1 MYYKTNLTLMG
12 MKKSAVF
19 RSGRILLVL
28 FLLAWASTNGW
39 GQSEVLKSG
48 NFKEELSFYAYE
60 QDKEI
65 NVGGATWLVSV
76 SQYSGDLFYLGCN
89 SNNEDLGFLDN
100 SWDDVVEAI
109 QKEDVSFIQ
118 KRNNAYAMRLL
129 DVPLDGV
136 NHIEFNW
143 SGGNVKMDVYLF
155 VDLGNGLEQ
164 KGKST
169 AKSGTIAGSVSC
181 DFSTVQQV
189 KDLVLVALPDEN
201 SKTLRVTTYEIT
213 GSPAASRVA
222 APVLTPGDGT
232 TFGEDELIVNASCS
246 TEGATI
252 YYTTDGSEPTTNS
265 DEFPSGGLVIS
276 ETTTVKAMAAVA
288 DGSMAGSEVVTAT
301 YTKTLNYIFAW
312 SATSCTVDLNVETRT
327 YPELENTYPG
337 VTVAYT
343 SSAPAVATIDSN
355 TGTIQLVGTGTA
367 TITASIHY
375 DGAEVTASYSLTVTG
390 LSASEETVA
399 IVAQDDEGGYH
410 AMVNVSDKNY
420 RLDAVDVKVVNRKVL
435 DNGNAA
441 MRWIVDYEDG
451 TICDAEGLY
460 VTHVNGTEISL
471 DTRKYKWDWN
481 GTTWISP
488 DDEYRALG
496 YSPDRGCFRA
506 YYLTSYSEKTS
517 VPMPIVDGYTRSGLT
532 PGNYGTICLPCAVA
546 ADDYEGVEFFTVAG
560 GVKENGI
567 VNSIVLEE
575 VQTLEAGV
583 PYIFCATGEELLVAY
598 SGEAVESAG
607 ENNGLVGSF
616 SGMDVAKG
624 MYLLTADN
632 EVKLLGEKGGHIA
645 ENRAYFD
652 LAEMPEYAG
661 ETAGVNQRVIV
672 LDDATGVSAVE
683 ADGEAL
689 VDVFSLGGVKVRSQ
703 VPAGRATDGLPKGIY
718 VVNRQKVVVD

>member
-1 MYYKTNLTLMG
+1 M
-12 MKKSAVF
+12 
-19 RSGRILLVL
+19 LLAL
-28 FLLAWASTNGW
+28 LLLAWASTNGW

-48 NFKEELSFYAYE
+48 NFNEGLSFYSYE
-60 QDKEI
+60 QDKKISLGED
-65 NVGGATWLVSV
+65 TWFIST
-76 SQYSGDLFYLGCN
+76 SQYDNTNFYLGCN
-89 SNNEDLGFLDN
+89 KEEMGLLSD
-100 SWDDVVEAI
+100 SWDDVVTAI
-109 QKEDVSFIQ
+109 KTVKPDFRKNKEH
-118 KRNNAYAMRLL
+118 AYAMRLQL
-129 DVPLDGV
+129 GGSVLEGV
-136 NHIEFNW
+136 NHIQFDWGYASAN
-143 SGGNVKMDVYLF
+143 SSLDVYVF
-155 VDLGNGLEQ
+155 VDLGSGLEMAGQ
-164 KGKST
+164 AE
-169 AKSGTIAGSVSC
+169 AKSSAGQVSC
-181 DFSTVQQV
+181 DFPTSRNVS
-189 KDLVLVALPDEN
+189 DLVLVAIPDEN
-201 SKTLRVTTYEIT
+201 KKYLRVTTYEIT
-213 GSPAASRVA
+213 GSPAVSRVA

-232 TFGEDELIVNASCS
+232 TFGEDGLTVNVSCS

-265 DEFPSGGLVIS
+265 DVFPSGGLAIS
-276 ETTTVKAMAAVA
+276 ETTTVKAMATVA

-410 AMVNVSDKNY
+410 AMVNVSDKND

-460 VTHVNGTEISL
+460 VTYVKGTEISL
-471 DTRKYKWDWN
+471 GTNKYKWDWN

-488 DDEYRALG
+488 DDEFRALE
-496 YSPDRGCFRA
+496 YSPGFGYFKA
-506 YYLTSYSEKTS
+506 YDPTTSHEKTS

-532 PGNYGTICLPCAVA
+532 LGNYGTICLPCAVA

-560 GVKENGI
+560 GVKENGV

-683 ADGEAL
+683 AGGEAL

>member
-1 MYYKTNLTLMG
+1 
-12 MKKSAVF
+12 
-19 RSGRILLVL
+19 
-28 FLLAWASTNGW
+28 
-39 GQSEVLKSG
+39 
-48 NFKEELSFYAYE
+48 
-60 QDKEI
+60 
-65 NVGGATWLVSV
+65 
-76 SQYSGDLFYLGCN
+76 
-89 SNNEDLGFLDN
+89 
-100 SWDDVVEAI
+100 
-109 QKEDVSFIQ
+109 
-118 KRNNAYAMRLL
+118 MRLL

-136 NHIEFNW
+136 NHIEFDW
-143 SGGNVKMDVYLF
+143 SSANAKMDVYLF

-164 KGKST
+164 KGKSS
-169 AKSGTIAGSVSC
+169 AKSGNKEAGFVSC
-181 DFSTVQQV
+181 NFSTAQQV
-189 KDLVLVALPDEN
+189 KDLVLVALPEEN
-201 SKTLRVTTYEIT
+201 SKTLRIFTYEIT
-213 GSPAASRVA
+213 GSPAVSRVA

-232 TFGEDELIVNASCS
+232 TFGEEGLTVNASCS

-252 YYTTDGSEPTTNS
+252 YYTMDGSEPTTNS
-265 DEFPSGGLVIS
+265 DEFPSGGLAIS

-312 SATSCTVDLNVETRT
+312 SATSCTVDLNAETKA
-327 YPELENTYPG
+327 YPKLENTYPG

-343 SSAPAVATIDSN
+343 SSAPSVATIDSN
-355 TGTIQLVGTGTA
+355 TGAIQLVGTGTA

-375 DGAEVTASYSLTVTG
+375 DGAEVTASYSLVVTG

-410 AMVNVSDKNY
+410 AMVNTSDKND

-460 VTHVNGTEISL
+460 VTYVKGTEISL
-471 DTRKYKWDWN
+471 GTNKYKWDWN

-488 DDEYRALG
+488 DDEFRALE
-496 YSPDRGCFRA
+496 YSPGFGYFKA
-506 YYLTSYSEKTS
+506 YDPTTSHEKTS

-532 PGNYGTICLPCAVA
+532 LGNYGTICLPCAVA

-560 GVKENGI
+560 GVKENGV

-683 ADGEAL
+683 AGGEAL

-703 VPAGRATDGLPKGIY
+703 VAAGRATDGLPKGIY

>member
-1 MYYKTNLTLMG
+1 M
-12 MKKSAVF
+12 
-19 RSGRILLVL
+19 LLAL
-28 FLLAWASTNGW
+28 LLLAWASTNGW

-109 QKEDVSFIQ
+109 QKEDVSFSK

-143 SGGNVKMDVYLF
+143 SGANAKMDVYLF

-164 KGKST
+164 KGKSS
-169 AKSGTIAGSVSC
+169 AKSGTVAGSVSC
-181 DFSTVQQV
+181 NFSTAQQV
-189 KDLVLVALPDEN
+189 KDLVLVALPEEN
-201 SKTLRVTTYEIT
+201 SKTLRIFTYEIT
-213 GSPAASRVA
+213 GSPAVSRVA

-246 TEGATI
+246 TEEATI
-252 YYTTDGSEPTTNS
+252 YYTMDGSEPTTNS
-265 DEFPSGGLVIS
+265 YVFPSGGLAIS

-288 DGSMAGSEVVTAT
+288 DGPMAGSEVVTAT

-312 SATSCTVDLNVETRT
+312 SATSCTVDLNAETKA
-327 YPELENTYPG
+327 YPKLENTYPG

-410 AMVNVSDKNY
+410 AMVNVSDKND

-460 VTHVNGTEISL
+460 VAHVEKAEISL
-471 DTRKYKWDWN
+471 DTYKYKWKWN
-481 GTTWISP
+481 GTTWISR
-488 DDEYRALG
+488 DDEYRALE
-496 YSPDRGCFRA
+496 YSPVYGYFKA
-506 YYLTSYSEKTS
+506 YDPTTSHEKTS

-532 PGNYGTICLPCAVA
+532 QGNYGTICLPCAVA

-560 GVKENGI
+560 GVKENGV

-598 SGEAVESAG
+598 SGEGVESAG

-652 LAEMPEYAG
+652 LADMPEYAG

-703 VPAGRATDGLPKGIY
+703 VAAERATDGLPKGIY